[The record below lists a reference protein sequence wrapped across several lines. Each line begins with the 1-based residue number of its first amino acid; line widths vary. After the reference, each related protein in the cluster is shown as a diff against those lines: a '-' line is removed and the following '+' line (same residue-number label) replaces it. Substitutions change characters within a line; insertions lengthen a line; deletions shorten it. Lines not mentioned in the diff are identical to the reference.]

1 MKYVLYLSCIDLTIL
16 RIPITWRQIER
27 VNATLVVRKMISADH
42 ADWCKWRWLIRY
54 VQSPGQRLTITNW
67 DSLLTRTSSENLI
80 FFRIWRLSISLVI
93 CPAFQIS
100 TKQARKFSH
109 AMDLMTTILSK
120 FPKMR
125 HRNSGANASGRNVC
139 TEQVFRIVIIR
150 AIHFENAWLRRHG
163 RHLHVIN
170 DRKIF
175 LQFNLIH

>member
-1 MKYVLYLSCIDLTIL
+1 MKYIL
-16 RIPITWRQIER
+16 NFSFIE
-27 VNATLVVRKMISADH
+27 L
-42 ADWCKWRWLIRY
+42 
-54 VQSPGQRLTITNW
+54 RLTITN
-67 DSLLTRTSSENLI
+67 TSSENLI
-80 FFRIWRLSISLVI
+80 FFHKEN
-93 CPAFQIS
+93 CNS
-100 TKQARKFSH
+100 TLRAATKATSHLTSFHFS
-109 AMDLMTTILSK
+109 DNLPCSSNFYETSQEVQPRNGLDDNNS

-163 RHLHVIN
+163 RHLHVIK

>member
-109 AMDLMTTILSK
+109 ATRLDDNNSFQVPKDEAQEFRCKRFRPECVYGASFPHRYHPRHSFRKRLAPTTWTPSS
-120 FPKMR
+120 R
-125 HRNSGANASGRNVC
+125 H
-139 TEQVFRIVIIR
+139 
-150 AIHFENAWLRRHG
+150 
-163 RHLHVIN
+163 
-170 DRKIF
+170 
-175 LQFNLIH
+175 